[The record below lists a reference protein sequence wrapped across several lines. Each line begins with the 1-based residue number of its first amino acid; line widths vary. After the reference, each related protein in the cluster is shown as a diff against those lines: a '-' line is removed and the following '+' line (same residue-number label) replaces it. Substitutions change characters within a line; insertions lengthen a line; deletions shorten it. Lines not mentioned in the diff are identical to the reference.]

1 MPGIRRWKQHNG
13 PVLDTV
19 KGFDVIECEQ
29 CGFKHIVPIP
39 TAEELD
45 MIYRDEYYSTEKPL
59 YLERYREDLDWWNL
73 VYSERYNLFEDL
85 LPPVRRRILD
95 VGSGPGFFLLHGK
108 ERGWH
113 TFGIEPSAQAAAH
126 SRELGLDILED
137 FLSANTARSLPK
149 FDVVH
154 MSNVLEHIPNPR
166 EMLLL
171 AHGLLDKDGLICV
184 TVPNDYNPFQSV
196 LVSTCDYRP
205 WWVSPPHHINYFSF
219 DSLSNL
225 FVECG
230 FDIINCEATF
240 PIDIFLLMG
249 VNYIGN
255 DKIGRECHAKR
266 KNFELNMIAA
276 GKESLLHELYRN
288 IAKLGLGREAVLIA
302 RAVKEVCYEKKSM
315 LCGSIRY

>member
-73 VYSERYNLFEDL
+73 VYSERYDLFENL
-85 LPPVRRRILD
+85 LPPSRRRILD
-95 VGSGPGFFLLHGK
+95 IGSGPGFFLLHGK

-113 TFGIEPSAQAAAH
+113 TLGIEPSAQAAAH

-137 FLSANTARSLPK
+137 FFNEETVHKLGC

-154 MSNVLEHIPNPR
+154 MSEVLEHVPNPR
-166 EMLLL
+166 HVLRLARLLL
-171 AHGLLDKDGLICV
+171 NLGGLLCV
-184 TVPNDYNPFQSV
+184 VVPNDYNPIQRA
-196 LVSTCDYRP
+196 LRAACGYKP
-205 WWVSPPHHINYFSF
+205 WWVAPPHHINYFEF
-219 DSLSNL
+219 DSLADL
-225 FVECG
+225 FQKNG
-230 FDIINCEATF
+230 FEIVSCETTF
-240 PIDIFLLMG
+240 PIDLFLLMG
-249 VNYIGN
+249 DNYIGN
-255 DKIGRECHAKR
+255 DILGRQCHAKR
-266 KNFELNMIAA
+266 KNLEKNLAAA
-276 GKESLLHELYRN
+276 GMTNLKKAFYRQL
-288 IAKLGLGREAVLIA
+288 AGLGIGREVVLTGK
-302 RAVKEVCYEKKSM
+302 VKEGDVSLKK
-315 LCGSIRY
+315 